1 MRAFGKASEMDML
14 QDVAPSGG
22 SIHEEAKMLPPST
35 LQQQVSRGHINVM
48 ENGNRITFKGCFC
61 LHNDNNNKKL

>member
-22 SIHEEAKMLPPST
+22 SIHEEAKTAASQHFVAASKQGT
-35 LQQQVSRGHINVM
+35 HKC
-48 ENGNRITFKGCFC
+48 NGKRK
-61 LHNDNNNKKL
+61 